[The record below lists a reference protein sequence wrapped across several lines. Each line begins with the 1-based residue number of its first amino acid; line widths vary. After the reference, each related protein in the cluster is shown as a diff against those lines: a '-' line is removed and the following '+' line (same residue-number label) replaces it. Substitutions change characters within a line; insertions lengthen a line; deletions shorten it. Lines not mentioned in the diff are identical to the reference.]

1 MKGLYFVV
9 VSVKKAL
16 FRRVAFISFAHVVLV
31 FCFLPLKRIRLSV
44 RKLGFKKTNAMR
56 RALVVYNF
64 D

>member
-31 FCFLPLKRIRLSV
+31 FCFFGIEENSAV
-44 RKLGFKKTNAMR
+44 CKKTR
-56 RALVVYNF
+56 F
-64 D
+64 

>member
-44 RKLGFKKTNAMR
+44 RKLGFKKQMQ
-56 RALVVYNF
+56 
-64 D
+64 